1 MKILMGKTSKTAKTL
16 IVFLVA
22 ILLAACI
29 LEPEEESYLDID
41 EIVELKLG
49 ERKIGQPSGLEVGFE
64 KLISDSRCPIGI
76 LCFWQGMAEIQISLK
91 IPDKTRYYFTLDS
104 YNHTTVDT
112 LGLHMEFLQLDPYP
126 IFSEEYDT
134 LKLVV
139 TLKISRPILE
149 L

>member
-1 MKILMGKTSKTAKTL
+1 MGKTSKTAKTL

>member
-22 ILLAACI
+22 ILLVACI